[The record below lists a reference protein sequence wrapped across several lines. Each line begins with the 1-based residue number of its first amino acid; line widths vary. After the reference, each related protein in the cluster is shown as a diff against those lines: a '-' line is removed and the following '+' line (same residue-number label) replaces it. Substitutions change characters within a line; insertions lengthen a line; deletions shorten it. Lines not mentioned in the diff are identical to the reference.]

1 MSNRAVKCTRGDSC
15 AFVFN
20 FIDRWPTEIPADYTT
35 ARFEVRTIA
44 DDSTTALIAIDEN
57 SGVTIN
63 HGDSTVSVLI
73 GASVTALLPIVSRA
87 QEVHAQLRL
96 YSGIDADDRLSWV
109 VPRFILLP
117 DGVDD
122 E

>member
-1 MSNRAVKCTRGDSC
+1 VSNLAVKCRRGDSC

-20 FIDRWPTEIPADYTT
+20 FAERWPTEIPADYTT
-35 ARFEVRTIA
+35 ARFEVREIA
-44 DDSTTALIAIDEN
+44 DDTTTALIAIDEN

-73 GASVTALLPIVSRA
+73 GATVTEALPVVSLVK
-87 QEVHAQLRL
+87 QVHAQLRL
-96 YSGIDADDRLSWV
+96 YSSIDPDDRLSWV
-109 VPRFILLP
+109 VPRFLLLP

>member
-1 MSNRAVKCTRGDSC
+1 MSNRSVKCTRGDSC

-20 FIDRWPTEIPADYTT
+20 FEDRWPTGIPADYTT

-63 HGDSTVSVLI
+63 HGSSTVSVLI
-73 GASVTALLPIVSRA
+73 GASVTALLPIVSTAR
-87 QEVHAQLRL
+87 EVHAQLRL
-96 YSGIDADDRLSWV
+96 YSSIDADDRISWV

-122 E
+122 A